1 MTQGMLWGHLLLSWA
16 KIPIIKKFVTGVG
29 STTAPMRRY
38 TDWLPT
44 ALAGVWPIPVSAGVL
59 PGRKTSESIRMPTI
73 KYCNGFYKNTVFRFV
88 VLSVWQTVP
97 NDLLFR
103 KKFGVSVVENPLG
116 RDVVL
121 SKISSSHFVL

>member
-1 MTQGMLWGHLLLSWA
+1 MPTFGIPPDTHDLSHY
-16 KIPIIKKFVTGVG
+16 
-29 STTAPMRRY
+29 S
-38 TDWLPT
+38 DWLPT

-73 KYCNGFYKNTVFRFV
+73 KYCNGFYKNTVFRFA

-103 KKFGVSVVENPLG
+103 KKFGVSVVDNPLG
-116 RDVVL
+116 RDVVP